1 MSGAILTDGVTRL
14 VILVGGFAI
23 KLPRFDLGW
32 KMGLHGLLAN
42 MQEREFSTLRDVRL
56 CPVLFCLWGGWA
68 LVMRSATPMKDEQ
81 WRRFR
86 CTAEDWSRD
95 LPVEA
100 KRSSFGYLRD
110 RAVAVDYGS

>member
-14 VILVGGFAI
+14 VILVGGVAI

-42 MQEREFSTLRDVRL
+42 MQEREFSTLDVRL
-56 CPVLFCLWGGWA
+56 CPVLLCLWGGWA
-68 LVMRSATPMKDEQ
+68 LVMRRATPMKDEQ

-86 CTAEDWSRD
+86 RTAEAWSGD

-100 KRSSFGYLRD
+100 KRSSFGYLHG